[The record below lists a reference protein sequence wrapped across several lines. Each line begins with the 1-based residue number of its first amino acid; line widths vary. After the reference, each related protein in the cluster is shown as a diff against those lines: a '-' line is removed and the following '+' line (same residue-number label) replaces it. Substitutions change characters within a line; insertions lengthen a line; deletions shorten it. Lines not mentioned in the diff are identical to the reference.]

1 MKMIKI
7 LKQFIAIKT
16 IANDEKSN
24 NQGIEL
30 VSDLLK
36 SIGFSISIEGDS
48 PYKQPVIIA
57 KHINQNSTKKVTLY
71 SHYDVEKIHREAK
84 WNTNPFDLVE
94 KDGRYYA
101 RGIADNKGILL
112 SRLFSLIEL
121 KNNNEELPN
130 ILWIIQGEEEV
141 AGKTTFEVIPKH
153 IQEFNSKIYVEET
166 GVYQDN
172 VPVIFHLPETSN
184 RPKFIDDLNNAIYE
198 GKAIYANRHLNKFTK
213 CPFITNIPKDAYY
226 IGFGPNDSSSNIHRD
241 NESLSVENLVKHNDV
256 FKKFIK
262 WINKTEI

>member
-1 MKMIKI
+1 MIKTLI
-7 LKQFIAIKT
+7 KFIAIKT

-36 SIGFSISIEGDS
+36 SIGFNISIEGDS

-57 KHINQNSTKKVTLY
+57 KYTNKNSIKKVTLY
-71 SHYDVEKIHREAK
+71 SHYDVEKIHKEAK
-84 WNTNPFDLVE
+84 WNTKPFDLTK

-112 SRLFSLIEL
+112 SRIFSLIEL

-141 AGKTTFEVIPKH
+141 AGKTPFEVIPKH
-153 IQEFNSKIYVEET
+153 IKEFNSKLYVEET
-166 GVYQDN
+166 GLYKDN
-172 VPVIFHLPETSN
+172 IPVIFHLPITTS
-184 RPKFIDDLNNAIYE
+184 RPAFIDDINNTIYQ

-213 CPFITNIPKDAYY
+213 CPFLTNIPKDGYY
-226 IGFGPNDSSSNIHRD
+226 LGFGPNDSSSNIHRD
-241 NESLSVENLVKHNDV
+241 NESLSVENLEKHNEV
-256 FKKFIK
+256 FKEFIK
-262 WINKTEI
+262 WVNKTEI

>member
-1 MKMIKI
+1 MIET
-7 LKQFIAIKT
+7 LKKFIAIET

-36 SIGFSISIEGDS
+36 SIGFSISIEGNS
-48 PYKQPVIIA
+48 PYKQPVVIA

-112 SRLFSLIEL
+112 SRIFSLIEL
-121 KNNNEELPN
+121 KNNNEKLPN

-141 AGKTTFEVIPKH
+141 AGKTTFDVIPKH

-172 VPVIFHLPETSN
+172 VPVIFHLPETKN
-184 RPKFIDDLNNAIYE
+184 RPQFIDDINNTIYE

-213 CPFITNIPKDAYY
+213 CPFLTNIPKDAYY
-226 IGFGPNDSSSNIHRD
+226 VGFGPNDSLSNIHRD
-241 NESLSVENLVKHNDV
+241 NESLSVENLVKHNEV
-256 FKKFIK
+256 FKNFIK

>member
-1 MKMIKI
+1 MIET
-7 LKQFIAIKT
+7 LKKFISIKT

-30 VSDLLK
+30 VSNLLK
-36 SIGFSISIEGDS
+36 SIGFTISIEGNS
-48 PYKQPVIIA
+48 SYKQPVIIA
-57 KHINQNSTKKVTLY
+57 KYKNKNSTKKVTLY

-84 WNTNPFDLVE
+84 WNTKPFDLTE

-112 SRLFSLIEL
+112 SRIFSLIEL

-141 AGKTTFEVIPKH
+141 AGKTPFEVIPKH
-153 IQEFNSKIYVEET
+153 IKEFKSKIYVEET
-166 GVYQDN
+166 GIYKKET
-172 VPVIFHLPETSN
+172 PIIFHLPITNST
-184 RPKFIDDLNNAIYE
+184 PLLIDDLNKVIYD

-213 CPFITNIPKDAYY
+213 CPFVTNIPKDAYY
-226 IGFGPNDSSSNIHRD
+226 IGFGPNDSASNIHRD
-241 NESLSVENLVKHNDV
+241 NESLNIDNLVKHNDV

-262 WINKTEI
+262 WVNKTEV

>member
-1 MKMIKI
+1 MIKT
-7 LKQFIAIKT
+7 LKQFISIKT
-16 IANDEKSN
+16 IANDKKSN
-24 NQGIEL
+24 NQGIKL
-30 VSDLLK
+30 VIDLLK
-36 SIGFSISIEGDS
+36 TIGFSISIEGDS

-57 KHINQNSTKKVTLY
+57 KYTNQNSTKKVTLY

-112 SRLFSLIEL
+112 SRIFSLIEL
-121 KNNNEELPN
+121 KKNDEELPN

-141 AGKTTFEVIPKH
+141 AGQTTFEVIPKH
-153 IQEFNSKIYVEET
+153 IKEFNSKIYVEET
-166 GVYQDN
+166 GLYKN
-172 VPVIFHLPETSN
+172 NIPVIFHLPETTS
-184 RPKFIDDLNNAIYE
+184 RPEFIDDMNNAIYE

-213 CPFITNIPKDAYY
+213 CPFLTNIPEDAYY
-226 IGFGPNDSSSNIHRD
+226 VGFGPNDSSSNIHRD

-256 FKKFIK
+256 FIKFIK